1 MEDEEQKQAWAEMFR
16 AADEYGF
23 NRVDVTVKQASS
35 GGTCEMAAVPISWLR
50 SVNHKDLFLV
60 SWKSTSPQRVTQRQ
74 IEDEAKRCG
83 LTHVDLQLRDKR
95 TNQLVYLWRH
105 SVEELQNLEDYWC
118 IEKWG
123 PSNCRD
129 PLAPKSR
136 KHDHYFKDVRH
147 LDEIDVY
154 RVLDLFEVADP
165 CIAHAVKKL
174 LVSGNRGGGKDR
186 DRDIQEAIDSLERYK
201 EMRREENE
209 ANRNQ

>member
-1 MEDEEQKQAWAEMFR
+1 MEDEEQKQAWAEMLR

-23 NRVDVTVKQASS
+23 KAVDVTLERVE
-35 GGTCEMAAVPISWLR
+35 GGEIFKLTNVGPPLHVTPPQI
-50 SVNHKDLFLV
+50 VN
-60 SWKSTSPQRVTQRQ
+60 
-74 IEDEAKRCG
+74 EAKRCG
-83 LTHVDLQLRDKR
+83 FTHVDLQLRDKR

-105 SVEELQNLEDYWC
+105 SVEELQNLEDYWR

-136 KHDHYFKDVRH
+136 KHDHYFKDVKGM
-147 LDEIDVY
+147 EYIDVY

-174 LVSGNRGGGKDR
+174 LVSGNRGGGKDM

-209 ANRNQ
+209 INRNEW